1 MKAAPIGTMAVAS
14 AVAAANIYYNQP
26 MLADMA
32 RALHVGEHYAGY
44 VATATQAGYAI
55 GMPLFIP
62 LGDLIERRALVVT
75 LFTFVALSMLLAAS
89 ASSLAM
95 LIAGS
100 FCIGLTSVIAQILIP
115 LASDLSAPGSA
126 GRTIGLMQSGVL
138 LGIVLART
146 VSGIVAHHF
155 GWRAMFYI
163 AAVVA
168 IMFAVALRTV
178 LPVVPAIPGGNY
190 PGVMRSLWQLTIGN
204 RRLQAICA
212 SAALFFAAFSAFWT
226 TLIFLLERP
235 PYHYG
240 SQAAG
245 LFGLVGAVGAGAA
258 PLSGYWSDRKGSRF
272 VVGISV
278 VTVLASFGIFWGFG
292 LHLAGLV
299 LGVIVLDAG
308 VQAAQV
314 ANQSEVM
321 SLQPGARNRLNS
333 IYMVSYFAG
342 GSLGSIAGSYLWSIW
357 GWPGVCATGVVC
369 MLLAGLALRA
379 RYYVST

>member
-1 MKAAPIGTMAVAS
+1 MALAS

-32 RALHVGEHYAGY
+32 RSMHVDVHYAGF

-62 LGDLIERRALVVT
+62 LGDLFDRRTLVVT
-75 LFTFVALSMLLAAS
+75 LFSLVAVSMLLAAS
-89 ASSLAM
+89 ASSLPL
-95 LIAGS
+95 LIAES
-100 FCIGLTSVIAQILIP
+100 FCIGLTSIIAQILIP
-115 LASDLSAPGSA
+115 LASDLSLPGSA
-126 GRTIGLMQSGVL
+126 GKTIGIMQSGLL

-146 VSGIVAHHF
+146 VSGIVAYRF

-163 AAVVA
+163 AAAIAVVFA
-168 IMFAVALRTV
+168 IALRAV
-178 LPVVPAIPGGNY
+178 LPPVNVTAPISY
-190 PGVMRSLWQLTIGN
+190 RRVMQSLWRLVVEN
-204 RRLQAICA
+204 RNLRAICG

-226 TLIFLLERP
+226 TLVFLLEQS

-245 LFGLVGAVGAGAA
+245 LFGLVGAVGAAAA
-258 PLSGYWSDRKGSRF
+258 PVSGHWSDRKSPRF
-272 VVGISV
+272 VVGIAV
-278 VTVLASFGIFWGFG
+278 IVVLASFAIFWLFG
-292 LHLAGLV
+292 LHLAGLIV
-299 LGVIVLDAG
+299 GVIVLDAG

-321 SLQPGARNRLNS
+321 SLQPDARNRLNS
-333 IYMVSYFAG
+333 VYMVSYFAG
-342 GSLGSIAGSYLWSIW
+342 GALGSITGSYLWSIW
-357 GWPGVCATGVVC
+357 GWRGVCVTGVAC
-369 MLLAGLALRA
+369 MVLAAAALRA

>member
-32 RALHVGEHYAGY
+32 RSLHVDEHYAGF
-44 VATATQAGYAI
+44 VATATQAGYAL

-62 LGDLIERRALVVT
+62 LGDLFERRALVVT
-75 LFTFVALSMLLAAS
+75 LFGAVAVSMLIAAS
-89 ASSLAM
+89 SSSLAV

-115 LASDLSAPGSA
+115 LASDLSPPGSA
-126 GRTIGLMQSGVL
+126 GKTIGLMQSGLL

-155 GWRAMFYI
+155 GWRAMFYT
-163 AAVVA
+163 AAVIA
-168 IMFAVALRTV
+168 IVFSVVLRTV
-178 LPVVPAIPGGNY
+178 LPPVPAKAGVLY
-190 PGVMRSLWQLTIGN
+190 ADVMRSLWRLIVDN
-204 RRLQAICA
+204 RKLRQIC
-212 SAALFFAAFSAFWT
+212 SNAALFFAAFSAFWT
-226 TLIFLLERP
+226 TLVFLLERP

-240 SQAAG
+240 SQTAG

-258 PLSGYWSDRKGSRF
+258 PLSGYWSDRKGSLF
-272 VVGISV
+272 VVALSIAIV
-278 VTVLASFGIFWGFG
+278 VASFGIFWVFG
-292 LHLAGLV
+292 LHLIGLV

-321 SLQPGARNRLNS
+321 SIQPDARNRLNS
-333 IYMVSYFAG
+333 VYMVSYFAG

-357 GWPGVCATGVVC
+357 GWAGVCATGIAC
-369 MLLAGLALRA
+369 MALAAEVLRA